1 MLCPH
6 SSFLSHFPPPF
17 ILCHHDVFYVSFHT
31 TPSILFGGQ
40 DINEIKNENEHDLM
54 VTTSRDPFE

>member
-6 SSFLSHFPPPF
+6 RCPLSHFSPSF
-17 ILCHHDVFYVSFHT
+17 ILCHYDVFCVSFHT
-31 TPSILFGGQ
+31 TSSILFGRQ

-54 VTTSRDPFE
+54 VITSRDPFE